1 MRLKP
6 GLLTLVKERDSSR
19 EGHVQSLAYLAL
31 SGWISLDAKKEERLV
46 SNAEFRDALLHG
58 SDDFRSHILW
68 QIERGLNEEES
79 SRREW
84 SARALEFFHDVWPR
98 QRVVKNPAMSV
109 RLCELLLSNGESFP
123 ELVDA
128 VLPLLTKIDRGV
140 GLHLHLRDEAS
151 DIINKH
157 PERLLK
163 LLHAV
168 LSDDVSGWPY
178 GIGDVIDRIGE
189 ADSALLSDARL
200 RELKRKW
207 NAR

>member
-1 MRLKP
+1 ME
-6 GLLTLVKERDSSR
+6 LVNK
-19 EGHVQSLAYLAL
+19 AL
-31 SGWISLDAKKEERLV
+31 FGWIAPGAKEEERWI
-46 SNAEFRDALLHG
+46 SNAEFRDVLLHG
-58 SDDFRSHILW
+58 GDDFRSHILW
-68 QIERGLNEEES
+68 QIERGLNDKEES

-84 SARALEFFHDVWPR
+84 SARALELFHDVWPR

-109 RLCELLLSNGESFP
+109 RLCELLLSNGESFR

-128 VLPLLTKIDRGV
+128 VLPLLTKIARGV

-178 GIGDVIDRIGE
+178 GIGDVIDKIGE